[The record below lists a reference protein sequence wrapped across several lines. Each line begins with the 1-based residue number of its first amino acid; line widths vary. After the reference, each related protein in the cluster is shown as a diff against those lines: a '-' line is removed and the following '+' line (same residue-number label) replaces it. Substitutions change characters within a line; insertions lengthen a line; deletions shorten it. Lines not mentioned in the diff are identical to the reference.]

1 MNTYIVWVGGCPM
14 YEGKNKD
21 KAMIDFNEWLEQGYD
36 DVILEEIKE

>member
-1 MNTYIVWVGGCPM
+1 M